1 VISINIDEASV
12 YVKKIADDPT
22 YKAAYGSSLSVALY
36 HNEKKKTLNFK
47 ICKEV
52 FLTIPMVMYT
62 VKDFYLLEA
71 MNEKIENLKSAGL
84 VNFWLSQDIDEKISK
99 VKAVIY
105 PKVLTFVHLK
115 GTFYILFIGFSVSFV
130 VFVLELISL
139 KSCCTNLIRF

>member
-1 VISINIDEASV
+1 VIPIHIDEVSV
-12 YVKKIADDPT
+12 HVKKIADDPT

-36 HNEKKKTLNFK
+36 HNGKTLNFK

-62 VKDFYLLEA
+62 AKDFYLLDA

-115 GTFYILFIGFSVSFV
+115 GTFYILFIGFSVSFFA
-130 VFVLELISL
+130 FVLELVSL
-139 KSCCTNLIRF
+139 KSCCRNLIRF